1 MSQTDSTPLPEF
13 SFPLFVPGD
22 RPERI
27 PKAWA
32 SGADA
37 IIIDL
42 EDAVA
47 AADKDKARSG
57 IGAAMVGRPDVKT
70 YLRINSVETE
80 WYDDDLKLFT
90 TLDFDGVV
98 LPKAETVGTLQSL
111 RSKLHPY
118 KKIIAL
124 IESAKGL
131 ANVRSIAP
139 ECDRIAFGSIDY
151 CADLGIQHTQTAL
164 LHARSE
170 IVLASRLA
178 GLVGPLDGVTTAVSN
193 IPVIKADASHSSEL
207 GFTGKLLIHPA
218 QISPARE
225 GFVPS
230 KSEILWAQ
238 QVMNSGAD
246 AGAVSIDGL
255 MVDGPV
261 LVRARAI
268 LDRKEALT

>member
-1 MSQTDSTPLPEF
+1 MVRATSNLLPEY

-22 RPERI
+22 RADRI

-32 SGADA
+32 SGTDA

-47 AADKDKARSG
+47 AADKDRARIG
-57 IGAAMVGRPDVKT
+57 ISAAMAERSDVTT

-80 WYDDDLKLFT
+80 WYDDDLKLFAAF
-90 TLDFDGVV
+90 DFDGVV
-98 LPKAETVGTLQSL
+98 LPKAETVTALQSL
-111 RSKLHPY
+111 RSKLHPHQ
-118 KKIIAL
+118 KIIAL
-124 IESAKGL
+124 VESAKGL

-178 GLVGPLDGVTTAVSN
+178 GLTTSAN
-193 IPVIKADASHSSEL
+193 
-207 GFTGKLLIHPA
+207 
-218 QISPARE
+218 
-225 GFVPS
+225 
-230 KSEILWAQ
+230 
-238 QVMNSGAD
+238 NS
-246 AGAVSIDGL
+246 
-255 MVDGPV
+255 
-261 LVRARAI
+261 
-268 LDRKEALT
+268 